1 MCRGRKLYTSKHRGA
16 ENMVNVIVVRS
27 GYRLYQEDGTDR
39 FLEVKDGQAVHSA
52 TSIYVTENDYTK
64 TKGITNGN
72 S

>member
-1 MCRGRKLYTSKHRGA
+1 
-16 ENMVNVIVVRS
+16 MVNVIVVRS